1 MMTQQTYL
9 TPEGL
14 AKLEAELKELR
25 TVRRLDVA
33 ARIQRAKEIGG
44 TVDNAEY
51 DEAKNDQAFIE
62 GRILTLEAMVK
73 NVVIIEQHKTSST
86 VLVGSR
92 VTVVDDKNNERDY
105 TIVGSQETDPA
116 QNRISNVSP
125 IGKALLGKRVGQVA
139 EVHVPA
145 GRIRLKIKKIG

>member
-14 AKLEAELKELR
+14 AKLEAELEELR

>member
-1 MMTQQTYL
+1 MTQQTYL

>member
-1 MMTQQTYL
+1 MTQQTYL

-14 AKLEAELKELR
+14 AKLEAELEELK
-25 TVRRLDVA
+25 TVRRLEVA

-62 GRILTLEAMVK
+62 GRILTLEAMLK
-73 NVVIIEQHKTSST
+73 NAVIIEQNKPSST
-86 VLVGSR
+86 VQVGSR

-145 GRIRLKIKKIG
+145 GKIRLKIKKIG